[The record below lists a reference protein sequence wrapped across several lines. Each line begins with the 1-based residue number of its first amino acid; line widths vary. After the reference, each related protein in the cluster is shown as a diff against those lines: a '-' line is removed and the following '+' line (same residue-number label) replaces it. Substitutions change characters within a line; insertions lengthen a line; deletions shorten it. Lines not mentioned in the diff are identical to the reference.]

1 MSNIVHSIS
10 KSDGFA
16 SVHSPSVRLAPR
28 AGMDNLGQTP
38 HTIHFDRS
46 KLGKIVTP
54 LQEGAVGGMDV
65 AGYSC
70 PWNVPVGTFLGL
82 MSSARTLENSSLYWS
97 EICRILQMLA
107 TAPQHMRPHGSLFF
121 IIQSPASHRFH
132 LLQTYPSMGNSF
144 TISDYERVEV
154 RRDIPAQA
162 FLYLPV
168 TPR

>member
-54 LQEGAVGGMDV
+54 LQESVVGGMDV

-82 MSSARTLENSSLYWS
+82 MSSARL
-97 EICRILQMLA
+97 
-107 TAPQHMRPHGSLFF
+107 TAYFK
-121 IIQSPASHRFH
+121 A
-132 LLQTYPSMGNSF
+132 SF
-144 TISDYERVEV
+144 TRFSFRASCDVFAIQKRAPGSV
-154 RRDIPAQA
+154 
-162 FLYLPV
+162 
-168 TPR
+168 